1 MIPFAEN
8 IGVKTS
14 CAVGYFD
21 KEDFFYVRFKKTG
34 TPIELPEYKEFME
47 ACQNLIGTRKVLNI
61 VDLRGQFVYFS
72 KEARKYTATDE
83 KLNQMRI
90 AEAILVDN
98 VAIRI
103 AAQFYLSLF
112 KPPVKTKLFSDL
124 LEARKWLE
132 QQKKENKDGEKNK
145 IVFTDHLMQ

>member
-21 KEDFFYVRFKKTG
+21 KGDFFYVRFKKTG

-47 ACQNLIGTRKVLNI
+47 GCQSLIGERKVLNI
-61 VDLRGQFVYFS
+61 VDLRGQYVYFS
-72 KEARKYTATDE
+72 KEARAYTASNE
-83 KLNQMRI
+83 QLNNMRI

-124 LEARKWLE
+124 MDAKKWLQ
-132 QQKKENKDGEKNK
+132 QQKEEYNQGSSIQKAS
-145 IVFTDHLMQ
+145 VDHLMQ

>member
-1 MIPFAEN
+1 
-8 IGVKTS
+8 
-14 CAVGYFD
+14 
-21 KEDFFYVRFKKTG
+21 
-34 TPIELPEYKEFME
+34 ME
-47 ACQNLIGTRKVLNI
+47 ACQNLIGPRKVLNI

-72 KEARKYTATDE
+72 KEARKYAATDE

-132 QQKKENKDGEKNK
+132 QQKLENKNGEKYNT
-145 IVFTDHLMQ
+145 VFTDHLMQ